1 MTEKTTDKQQR
12 HGFKKGQSGN
22 PQGRPAGSR
31 NKSTM
36 AAESLLA
43 GQAEQITQA
52 AIDAALSGDP
62 VALKL
67 CLERIAPVRKN
78 RIEVDLPT
86 IKDGT
91 ELPQV
96 STVILEAVA
105 NGQLSVPEG
114 QELLTLA
121 QRVEGVINAPQLV
134 WR

>member
-1 MTEKTTDKQQR
+1 MAEKTTDKQR

-22 PQGRPAGSR
+22 PTGRPQGSR

-43 GQAEQITQA
+43 GQAEAITQA
-52 AIDAALSGDP
+52 AVDAALSGDP

-67 CLERIAPVRKN
+67 CLERIVPMRKN
-78 RIEVDLPT
+78 RIEVDLPAMT
-86 IKDGT
+86 DGS

-96 STVILEAVA
+96 STAILEAVA

-121 QRVEGVINAPQLV
+121 QRVEATINAPRLV
-134 WR
+134 WG